1 MEMMSMKGGND
12 SIRSRSKSRERVS
25 LLGDRSISSHSFS
38 GNTTG
43 LREREN
49 KRRTRA
55 SAHSYDDEDA
65 EERVSL
71 LSNKSPGKLKRDA
84 VFPCKRSYR
93 GPWTMPRLMKYVA
106 ILVVSASASFLV
118 LRGES
123 KVIHWEEFHNILE
136 PHKSKEPRCF
146 EESRNNRDERCS
158 CPDPDKA
165 LKSDA
170 QLWNSNHNHMVAQA
184 KNAPEDLD
192 IVFFGDGMIEQLSG
206 THGLGAEMVE
216 GMEEYF
222 EGTFMKKNGG
232 KFNAIALGSSGDT
245 GPNLLWHWENG
256 IQQAKLRPKLW
267 FIMVGTND
275 LFVNKCT
282 DRFVMAN
289 ILNIAKRIFE
299 DQPEAKIV
307 IHGIIPRK
315 DDPDLKSDALGHLWN
330 RAQGVNLQVRKWIK
344 IHSSRIFFMNVGQIL
359 MENGGM
365 KGRKFLDPHLI
376 GDNMNPTPEGMQKWG
391 DLVVKKLI
399 PTLKGFDME
408 KHRKKN
414 KKPKQEGQ
422 EGDSTTNR

>member
-1 MEMMSMKGGND
+1 M
-12 SIRSRSKSRERVS
+12 
-25 LLGDRSISSHSFS
+25 
-38 GNTTG
+38 
-43 LREREN
+43 
-49 KRRTRA
+49 
-55 SAHSYDDEDA
+55 
-65 EERVSL
+65 
-71 LSNKSPGKLKRDA
+71 
-84 VFPCKRSYR
+84 
-93 GPWTMPRLMKYVA
+93 
-106 ILVVSASASFLV
+106 LV
-118 LRGES
+118 L
-123 KVIHWEEFHNILE
+123 KHHILYYILYINILSLHRE
-136 PHKSKEPRCF
+136 K
-146 EESRNNRDERCS
+146 
-158 CPDPDKA
+158 
-165 LKSDA
+165 
-170 QLWNSNHNHMVAQA
+170 
-184 KNAPEDLD
+184 
-192 IVFFGDGMIEQLSG
+192 
-206 THGLGAEMVE
+206 
-216 GMEEYF
+216 
-222 EGTFMKKNGG
+222 
-232 KFNAIALGSSGDT
+232 

-315 DDPDLKSDALGHLWN
+315 DDPDSKADSLGHLWN

-399 PTLKGFDME
+399 PILKGFDME
-408 KHRKKN
+408 KHRKN
-414 KKPKQEGQ
+414 AKKHRK